1 MDFELH
7 PIEVDRALRRAHEA
21 WLSWKLREPVLE
33 EEGDEHHPL
42 ATYRTVTGLSVF
54 RAIGGLPEGDPLRAP
69 LRRWVYRLAE
79 QRIDHPTLSA
89 LTRARLSEHHHPD
102 MPARQAASFAE
113 MLKRALGDAPRREPW
128 TRLLLVHAPP
138 VSALGVELW
147 QRRAEVA
154 RRMGLA
160 HPGEIEAPMADVA
173 AVADSL
179 AAATRDR
186 VRELGLGSLWGYLER
201 AIGADVSGQWP
212 ARLSSQRLY
221 DFFRESSLLRSLD
234 IATAPLPRSVGAA
247 SFIRALALLGGA
259 WFEALAPRD
268 QPFVVARDPYGL
280 GRHEAASLFAML
292 PLNPRFARLHLDVSP
307 HALPDMQRRL
317 AQIALL
323 DLATMAFRVRLRK
336 PALAGE
342 QPFREAFADLASTDL
357 TLSLPQAA
365 AGALFPLG
373 VEDEQ
378 ALVGRLLAVART
390 EALIEAHDEDWFKNP
405 RAIEQ
410 LRAEASLPP
419 ATTVEPERVERA
431 LAQTLKR
438 LQQLLR

>member
-7 PIEVDRALRRAHEA
+7 PVEVDRALRRAHDA
-21 WLSWKLREPVLE
+21 WLSWKLREPLLE

-42 ATYRTVTGLSVF
+42 AAYRSITGLSAF
-54 RAIGGLPEGDPLRAP
+54 RAITGLPESDPLRVP

-79 QRIDHPTLSA
+79 QRINHPTLSA
-89 LTRARLSEHHHPD
+89 LTRERLSEHRHPD

-113 MLKRALGDAPRREPW
+113 MLKRALGDAMRREPW
-128 TRLLLVHAPP
+128 TRLLLEHAPA
-138 VSALGVELW
+138 VSGRSVELW
-147 QRRAEVA
+147 QRRGEIAQ
-154 RRMGLA
+154 RMGLA
-160 HPGEIEAPMADVA
+160 HPGEIESPMADVTA
-173 AVADSL
+173 LADSL
-179 AAATRDR
+179 TLTTRDR
-186 VRELGLGSLWGYLER
+186 VRELGLGSLSAYIER
-201 AIGADVSGQWP
+201 AIGADVPGQWP

-221 DFFRESSLLRSLD
+221 DFFREGSLLRSLD
-234 IATAPLPRSVGAA
+234 IAAAPLPGSFGAA
-247 SFIRALALLGGA
+247 SFVRALGLLGAA

-268 QPFVVARDPYGL
+268 QPFVVAHDPYGL
-280 GRHEAASLFAML
+280 GRHEAASLFSAL

-323 DLATMAFRVRLRK
+323 DLATLAFRVRLRG

-342 QPFREAFADLASTDL
+342 RSFREAFAELAGADL
-357 TLSLPQAA
+357 TLSLPPSA
-365 AGALFPLG
+365 AGAIFPLG

-390 EALIEAHDEDWFKNP
+390 EALIEAHDEDWFRNP

-419 ATTVEPERVERA
+419 TTTVEPERVQRA
-431 LAQTLKR
+431 LEQTTKR
-438 LQQLLR
+438 LQALLR